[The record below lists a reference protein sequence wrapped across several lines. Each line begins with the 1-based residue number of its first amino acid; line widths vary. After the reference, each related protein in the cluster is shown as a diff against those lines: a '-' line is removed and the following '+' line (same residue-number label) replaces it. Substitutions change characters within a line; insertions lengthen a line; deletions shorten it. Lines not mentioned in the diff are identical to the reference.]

1 MKQTLAAWR
10 KELWPWCDA
19 VGRKREAVQLA
30 HPSNVKEIGM
40 QEGGLVPGKRELAGP
55 RTLSCLGAWGLPLLG
70 CCARWVMSAGA
81 VQNLSFRT
89 RLHAGFGG

>member
-1 MKQTLAAWR
+1 MASDHWIHAGGADFGVKQTLAAWR

-40 QEGGLVPGKRELAGP
+40 QEVTLAAVWQGVGIELDKPPSMGK
-55 RTLSCLGAWGLPLLG
+55 S
-70 CCARWVMSAGA
+70 
-81 VQNLSFRT
+81 
-89 RLHAGFGG
+89 